1 MQQIIDKRD
10 IVRIEI
16 DLKHNKWEHNT
27 SEDSFYTEINNE
39 KSSINERCSFHYP
52 VLERWLQM
60 AMKRFQAKKSKYNPL
75 QGDNIA
81 FVFHDKRTEG
91 TTNANISSN
100 LMEGAQKMFKSSN
113 NFIVTLYDWDLD
125 ILTKDEIKLVF
136 RNINA
141 SFAGNEFSDPLANTE
156 HRANVTP
163 VEAMLVRKNNNKT
176 NENRNMKKTIRLTE
190 SDLRK
195 LVMEAIN
202 ELDKDTYNNYWEGR
216 NDQRHGRREMSPA
229 RIRRGKRDLEK
240 DKKQGYPCGGA
251 KTGEQYAKMG
261 IDSDVFARNLALRAG
276 STNPQ
281 YGSTE
286 NLDESIR
293 RAIRKL
299 LH

>member
-1 MQQIIDKRD
+1 
-10 IVRIEI
+10 
-16 DLKHNKWEHNT
+16 
-27 SEDSFYTEINNE
+27 
-39 KSSINERCSFHYP
+39 
-52 VLERWLQM
+52 M

-251 KTGEQYAKMG
+251 K
-261 IDSDVFARNLALRAG
+261 N
-276 STNPQ
+276 
-281 YGSTE
+281 
-286 NLDESIR
+286 R
-293 RAIRKL
+293 RTVCKNGYR
-299 LH
+299 

>member
-10 IVRIEI
+10 IVRNEI
-16 DLKHNKWEHNT
+16 DLKHNKWEHST

-60 AMKRFQAKKSKYNPL
+60 AMKRFQVKKSKYNPL

-176 NENRNMKKTIRLTE
+176 NENRNMKQTIRLTE
-190 SDLRK
+190 SELKHIIRESVK
-195 LVMEAIN
+195 RVLN
-202 ELDKDTYNNYWEGR
+202 EQRVNTSVKYRTYKEVEDAVYAWLEEKYPEGWG
-216 NDQRHGRREMSPA
+216 NDGQPHQIE
-229 RIRRGKRDLEK
+229 
-240 DKKQGYPCGGA
+240 
-251 KTGEQYAKMG
+251 
-261 IDSDVFARNLALRAG
+261 ALRALG
-276 STNPQ
+276 FVDDGYDQ
-281 YGSTE
+281 YGA
-286 NLDESIR
+286 
-293 RAIRKL
+293 RAFTNGAVRVTVW
-299 LH
+299 